1 MVFCY
6 SGAKLKRRE
15 DAIMNRR
22 ILMVIGALIALNYA
36 SIAHADQT
44 LKFRIVAHVA
54 SVQIDNVGDFEGHV
68 LLVARQ
74 EGIAF
79 LDDGSIAGATLTATS
94 DYTKGAGTFL
104 AYWNL
109 TLDDGSTI
117 YWKWPGT
124 ATVEGT
130 RTTFPESAVSIVTG
144 TGQFAGA
151 KGDGTMKGIRV
162 APIAVGVH
170 LIADVVLN
178 VKK

>member
-1 MVFCY
+1 
-6 SGAKLKRRE
+6 
-15 DAIMNRR
+15 MNSR
-22 ILMVIGALIALNYA
+22 ILMVIGSLIALNTA
-36 SIAHADQT
+36 SIAQADE
-44 LKFRIVAHVA
+44 LKFRIVAHVTSA
-54 SVQIDNVGDFEGHV
+54 QSLDVGDVEGHA
-68 LLVARQ
+68 LTVARQ

-79 LDDGSIAGATLTATS
+79 LQDGSVGSAILTAATT

-109 TLDDGSTI
+109 TLNDGSTL
-117 YWKWPGT
+117 YWKWNGPAKVDGT
-124 ATVEGT
+124 LTI
-130 RTTFPESAVSIVTG
+130 FPEGPVAVISG

>member
-1 MVFCY
+1 M
-6 SGAKLKRRE
+6 KRRLLV
-15 DAIMNRR
+15 I
-22 ILMVIGALIALNYA
+22 IGALIALNGA
-36 SIAHADQT
+36 STVKADQT

-54 SVQIDNVGDFEGHV
+54 SVQIDNVGDVEGHV

-109 TLDDGSTI
+109 TMNDGSTL

-124 ATVEGT
+124 ATVDGT
-130 RTTFPESAVSIVTG
+130 TTTFPESPVTIVTG

-162 APIAVGVH
+162 AAIAVGVH
-170 LIADVVLN
+170 LIGDVVLN
-178 VKK
+178 VRK